1 MSRPVPTIPPSF
13 TASGHVRLRLLA
25 VLVTVLWSSSWVLIR
40 KLLDDGDRIPPLTFA
55 GLRYGLAAVALGAW
69 IALRRPVRAPAPLRS
84 LGAGGLAA
92 IAGLGVVQ
100 FAITQG
106 AQFVAIDN
114 QPAATTNLLLAA
126 TPLLV
131 AAAGTIIGEP
141 MTRRQLIAGA
151 AIIAGSLIYF
161 TGDLGFTAIGLAAAL
176 IGLGANAASALFGRA
191 VNRSTHLDAW
201 RLTATTMSV
210 GAAVLVVAGLM
221 IDGVPRVS
229 LTAAAVVAWL
239 AVVNTALA
247 FTWWNICLRRLGA
260 AEMAAINTLMSV
272 QIPVLA
278 WIFLDEAIG
287 VSEAVGITIV
297 AGAVASVAMRRGREA
312 DAVTERQA
320 SRTPVTSPS
329 GSGHQPVR

>member
-1 MSRPVPTIPPSF
+1 MSQAAVTSFHSPAVP
-13 TASGHVRLRLLA
+13 GNVRYRLLA

-40 KLLDDGDRIPPLTFA
+40 KLLDDADRIPPLTFA

-69 IALRRPVRAPAPLRS
+69 VIVRRPAGPSATGPS
-84 LGAGGLAA
+84 LGARGIAV

-131 AAAGTIIGEP
+131 AGAGPLIGEP
-141 MTRRQLIAGA
+141 MTRRQLVAGA
-151 AIIAGSLIYF
+151 AIIVGSLVYF
-161 TGDLGFTAIGLAAAL
+161 TGDLGATAIGLTAAL
-176 IGLGANAASALFGRA
+176 TGLVANAVSALYGRA
-191 VNRSTHLDAW
+191 VNRSTHLDPR
-201 RLTATTMSV
+201 RLTLATMSV
-210 GAAVLVVAGLM
+210 GAVVLLATGLVA
-221 IDGVPRVS
+221 DGVPQIS
-229 LTAAAVVAWL
+229 AGAAAVIVWL

-247 FTWWNICLRRLGA
+247 FTWWNVCLRRLGA

-272 QIPVLA
+272 QIPVLG

-287 VSEAVGITIV
+287 VSEAVGIAIV
-297 AGAVASVAMRRGREA
+297 AAAVASVALIRTVDATDKPFNGRGAR
-312 DAVTERQA
+312 
-320 SRTPVTSPS
+320 
-329 GSGHQPVR
+329 

>member
-1 MSRPVPTIPPSF
+1 MSHPAVSPPRSP
-13 TASGHVRLRLLA
+13 AAPNHGRLRLLA

-40 KLLDDGDRIPPLTFA
+40 KLLDDADRIPPLTFA
-55 GLRYGLAAVALGAW
+55 GLRYCLAAVALGAW
-69 IALRRPVRAPAPLRS
+69 VAVRRPVGSPAPIRS
-84 LGAGGLAA
+84 LGRTGFAA

-131 AAAGTIIGEP
+131 AAAGTLIGEP
-141 MTRRQLIAGA
+141 MTRRQLLAGA
-151 AIIAGSLIYF
+151 AIVAGSLIYF
-161 TGDLGFTAIGLAAAL
+161 TGDLGWTAIGLTAAL
-176 IGLGANAASALFGRA
+176 IGLLANAVSALYGRA
-191 VNRSTHLDAW
+191 VNRSTHLDPW
-201 RLTATTMSV
+201 RLTLLTMSV
-210 GAAVLVVAGLM
+210 GAGVLLVAGLA
-221 IDGVPRVS
+221 IDGLPRVS
-229 LTAAAVVAWL
+229 AAAALVIVWL

-260 AEMAAINTLMSV
+260 AEMATINTLMSV

-287 VSEAVGITIV
+287 VSEAVGIAIV
-297 AGAVASVAMRRGREA
+297 AGAVASVAVDRAHR
-312 DAVTERQA
+312 
-320 SRTPVTSPS
+320 S
-329 GSGHQPVR
+329 